1 MLVCMPVGD
10 EQSVKAAKALAL
22 PTRSAI
28 LAHLLRSD
36 ALTAKEIADEFSL
49 HANVAR
55 AHLDLLVEAGFLAT
69 GVRRKRKGR
78 PAKVYFTWEGEMGAL
93 EDWEVSPQQTV
104 STPDNEVIEVAA
116 AEVLPATPSASPFRL
131 IAAILIRLVERLDD
145 PELYAL
151 AEQVAREEGRK
162 LVLGYRGGGLDFAAA
177 VRAMVE
183 ELRRYSP
190 QAQIIRLDHDYAE
203 IETPDCVFRDI
214 ALEHSDLV
222 AVMDPALK
230 EGAMAALGH
239 PSDVEVEASVARGD
253 AACREIVRR
262 REESPGRRGGPK
274 AGAKA
279 EPQAGP
285 HETAVAKQ

>member
-1 MLVCMPVGD
+1 MPVGD
-10 EQSVKAAKALAL
+10 DQSVKAAKALAL

-36 ALTAKEIADEFSL
+36 SLTAKEVADEFSL

-93 EDWEVSPQQTV
+93 EDWEVSP
-104 STPDNEVIEVAA
+104 
-116 AEVLPATPSASPFRL
+116 PAGPSAPEVELIVAPTEALVAPPNPSPYRL
-131 IAAILIRLVERLDD
+131 IAALLVKLVARIED
-145 PELYAL
+145 PELYTL

-177 VRAMVE
+177 VRALVE

-190 QAQIIRLDHDYAE
+190 LVQIVRLDHDYAE
-203 IETPDCVFRDI
+203 LDTPDCAFREI
-214 ALEHSDLV
+214 ALEHADLV
-222 AVMDPALK
+222 SVMDPALK

-239 PSDVEVEASVARGD
+239 PSDIEVEASVARGD
-253 AACREIVRR
+253 ASCREIIRR
-262 REESPGRRGGPK
+262 REEP
-274 AGAKA
+274 
-279 EPQAGP
+279 
-285 HETAVAKQ
+285 AVATPKP

>member
-1 MLVCMPVGD
+1 MPVGD
-10 EQSVKAAKALAL
+10 DQSVKAAKALAL

-28 LAHLLRSD
+28 LAHLLTSGP
-36 ALTAKEIADEFSL
+36 LTAKEVADEFSL

-93 EDWEVSPQQTV
+93 EDWEVSPQPGIVPPEAEMLVTV
-104 STPDNEVIEVAA
+104 
-116 AEVLPATPSASPFRL
+116 AEPLPAGPNPHRL
-131 IAAILIRLVERLDD
+131 IAAILIRLVERVDA
-145 PELYAL
+145 PTLYSV

-162 LVLGYRGGGLDFAAA
+162 LMLDYRDGGLDFAAA

-183 ELRRYSP
+183 ELRRFSP
-190 QAQIIRLDHDYAE
+190 QAQIVRLSHDEAE
-203 IETPDCVFRDI
+203 IDTPDCPFRDI

-222 AVMDPALK
+222 SVIDPALK

-239 PSDVEVEASVARGD
+239 PSDIEVEASVARGD
-253 AACREIVRR
+253 ASCREIIRR
-262 REESPGRRGGPK
+262 R
-274 AGAKA
+274 
-279 EPQAGP
+279 
-285 HETAVAKQ
+285 ETAVAVSDPQAASISTKGVEHG

>member
-1 MLVCMPVGD
+1 MPVGD
-10 EQSVKAAKALAL
+10 DQSVKAAKALAL

-28 LAHLLRSD
+28 LAHLLTSEP
-36 ALTAKEIADEFSL
+36 LTAKEVADEFSL

-93 EDWEVSPQQTV
+93 EDWEVSPPAGV
-104 STPDNEVIEVAA
+104 SPPE
-116 AEVLPATPSASPFRL
+116 AEMLLPADEPLPSAPSPHRL
-131 IAAILIRLVERLDD
+131 IAAILIRLVERIDA
-145 PELYAL
+145 PTLYSV

-162 LVLGYRGGGLDFAAA
+162 LMLDYRDGGLDFAAA

-183 ELRRYSP
+183 ELRRFSP
-190 QAQIIRLDHDYAE
+190 QAQIVRISHDEAE
-203 IETPDCVFRDI
+203 IDTPDCAFRDI

-222 AVMDPALK
+222 SVIDPALK

-239 PSDVEVEASVARGD
+239 PCDVETEASIARGD
-253 AACREIVRR
+253 PSCREIIRR
-262 REESPGRRGGPK
+262 REDTTSSKQRSEATQAVTEK
-274 AGAKA
+274 GAA
-279 EPQAGP
+279 N
-285 HETAVAKQ
+285 V

>member
-1 MLVCMPVGD
+1 MPVGD
-10 EQSVKAAKALAL
+10 DHSVKAAKALAL

-28 LAHLLRSD
+28 LAHLLKSGS
-36 ALTAKEIADEFSL
+36 LTAKEVADEFSL

-93 EDWEVSPQQTV
+93 EDWEVSP
-104 STPDNEVIEVAA
+104 PA
-116 AEVLPATPSASPFRL
+116 AESVAEAQIIETAPEPFPVLAVTTSPYRL
-131 IAAILIRLVERLDD
+131 IAALLIRLVERLDD
-145 PELYAL
+145 PSIYAL

-177 VRAMVE
+177 VKAMVE
-183 ELRRYSP
+183 ELSRFSP
-190 QAQIIRLDHDYAE
+190 QSQIVRLDSDYAE
-203 IETPDCVFRDI
+203 IDTPDCAFRDI

-253 AACREIVRR
+253 PSCREIIRR
-262 REESPGRRGGPK
+262 RAAP
-274 AGAKA
+274 
-279 EPQAGP
+279 
-285 HETAVAKQ
+285 

>member
-1 MLVCMPVGD
+1 MPVGD
-10 EQSVKAAKALAL
+10 DQSVKAAKALAL

-28 LAHLLRSD
+28 LAHLLKSGS
-36 ALTAKEIADEFSL
+36 LTAKEVADEFSL

-93 EDWEVSPQQTV
+93 EDWEVSPPAGG
-104 STPDNEVIEVAA
+104 TPPEVEMRVEMIEAVAEPLA
-116 AEVLPATPSASPFRL
+116 PVTPSPYRL
-131 IAAILIRLVERLDD
+131 IAAILIRLVERIDD
-145 PELYAL
+145 PSVYTL

-183 ELRRYSP
+183 ELRRFSP
-190 QAQIIRLDHDYAE
+190 QSQIVRLDHDYAE
-203 IETPDCVFRDI
+203 IDTPDCAFRDI
-214 ALEHSDLV
+214 ALEHPDLV
-222 AVMDPALK
+222 SVMDPALK

-239 PSDVEVEASVARGD
+239 PSDVEAETSVARGD
-253 AACREIVRR
+253 PSCREIIRR
-262 REESPGRRGGPK
+262 RPDPDSSPHTGST
-274 AGAKA
+274 
-279 EPQAGP
+279 Q
-285 HETAVAKQ
+285 